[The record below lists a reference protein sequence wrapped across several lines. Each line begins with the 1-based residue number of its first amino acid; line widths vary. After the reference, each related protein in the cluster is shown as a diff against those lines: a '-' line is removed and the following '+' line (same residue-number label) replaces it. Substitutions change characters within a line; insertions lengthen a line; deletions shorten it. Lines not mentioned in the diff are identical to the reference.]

1 MWWFASLPKCQ
12 ASIPLGMPR
21 MTNCLLPWQLL
32 KCKNLCQKSFLTS
45 KYEKMTYYKYTSSRN
60 LNVYQTNGLRL
71 QSNAQIIS
79 LAMPS
84 YMWEKTNRRELR
96 FFGVCWEARKPRW
109 FLRKVM
115 ACSGRAPRC
124 PLKSPP
130 LATMPLISKHRQVSE
145 LISMACPDLFW
156 GWHASLPPLKHL
168 YKHMEIPLYI

>member
-1 MWWFASLPKCQ
+1 MFTKQMDWDSNL
-12 ASIPLGMPR
+12 
-21 MTNCLLPWQLL
+21 TL
-32 KCKNLCQKSFLTS
+32 KSSVWLCPVTCEQK
-45 KYEKMTYYKYTSSRN
+45 
-60 LNVYQTNGLRL
+60 Q
-71 QSNAQIIS
+71 
-79 LAMPS
+79 
-84 YMWEKTNRRELR
+84 NRRELR
-96 FFGVCWEARKPRW
+96 FFGFFWEAWKPRW

-168 YKHMEIPLYI
+168 YKHMEIPLYIYNLPGTSSGLPRHAINGCFFGFPHLDWIHPVFCRVDTNP